1 MLLTLHETGH
11 SLGFQHNWNSS
22 MNARASVMEYPTPR
36 VKVTAKGELDLSEA
50 YRAEPGDYDD
60 IMVRYAYTEF
70 APGQGERR
78 DWRPS
83 SRRCATRS

>member
-22 MNARASVMEYPTPR
+22 MNGRASVMEYPTPR

-70 APGQGERR
+70 APDRRRR

-83 SRRCATRS
+83 SRRCATGG